1 MIAHELQINVPDWN
15 QTVRVGTTEG
25 RREGGGG
32 VGGPRRKD
40 LQFFTAIF
48 NFGCPMHMVHKTTTS

>member
-15 QTVRVGTTEG
+15 QTVRVGTTE
-25 RREGGGG
+25 RGGGG
-32 VGGPRRKD
+32 VGGLRRKD

-48 NFGCPMHMVHKTTTS
+48 NFGCPMHMVQKTTTS